1 MDKRLHFNDH
11 LTESWATQIK
21 DIVRRTGVFYDSE
34 IVAAVNLLDGYLVQ
48 GGFGDDRCLV
58 LLDGDS
64 VQGFAIYGFSVTTI
78 GTFDVYW
85 VAVDPALQGRGL
97 GRKIMAE
104 VERRVRTEGGQRI
117 FLTTSALPI
126 YEPARKLYLSL
137 GFVQVGL
144 LPDYFRT
151 GDDLV
156 YYYLKL
162 EPQHEHC
169 INL

>member
-1 MDKRLHFNDH
+1 MNEHLVFKDH
-11 LTESWATQIK
+11 LTESWATQMK
-21 DIVRRTGVFYDSE
+21 EIVLQTGVFYNAE
-34 IVAAVNLLDGYLVQ
+34 IVAASKLIDDYLVQ
-48 GGFGDDRCLV
+48 GGLGDDRCLV
-58 LLDGDS
+58 LLDEDS

-85 VAVDPALQGRGL
+85 LVVNPEVQRCGL

-104 VERRVRTEGGQRI
+104 IERRVRAEGGLRI
-117 FLTTSALPI
+117 FLTTSALPV
-126 YEPARKLYLSL
+126 YEPARLLYQSL

-156 YYYLKL
+156 YYYLNL
-162 EPQHEHC
+162 ESQHEHC
-169 INL
+169 VNL